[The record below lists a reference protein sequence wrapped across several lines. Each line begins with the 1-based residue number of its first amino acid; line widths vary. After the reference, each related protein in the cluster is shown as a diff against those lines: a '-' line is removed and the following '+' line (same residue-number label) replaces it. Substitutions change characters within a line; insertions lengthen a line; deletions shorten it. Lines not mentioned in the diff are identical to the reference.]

1 MASSA
6 QDGALILVAPA
17 ADAATLVT
25 TKSGVGGE
33 MVGTSS
39 GAIREWPE
47 LVGLPGATAV
57 GKIQAEQP
65 QLSEVERSQSVTAIS
80 FTRSPSLSLCGS

>member
-1 MASSA
+1 MASAA
-6 QDGALILVAPA
+6 QDGASISVAPA
-17 ADAATLVT
+17 ADATLVT

-33 MVGTSS
+33 MVATSS

-65 QLSEVERSQSVTAIS
+65 QLSEVERSQS
-80 FTRSPSLSLCGS
+80 PPYLSLARPVSLCGSY